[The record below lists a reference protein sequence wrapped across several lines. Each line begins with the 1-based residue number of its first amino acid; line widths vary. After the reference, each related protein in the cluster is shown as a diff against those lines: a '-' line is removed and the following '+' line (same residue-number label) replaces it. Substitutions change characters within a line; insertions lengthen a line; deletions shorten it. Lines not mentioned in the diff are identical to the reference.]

1 MDIDFDPEG
10 ISGALDPMRRASC
23 HALLCGA
30 LSAGASTV
38 QAAQSAA
45 VLEPGLDTHHL
56 QTWAR
61 SVKARLEATDFSF
74 RLGVPG
80 DDTALDTRVAA
91 LAAWAREFLS
101 ALGQAGERLNA
112 LEPET
117 REALNELDAI
127 GQGAAVGES
136 DEESEELMYAELV
149 EHVRLSVLFLY
160 ETLNPPGPS
169 VAQ

>member
-1 MDIDFDPEG
+1 MNTDFDPDG
-10 ISGALDPMRRASC
+10 VSSALDPLRRASC

-30 LSAGASTV
+30 LSAGAAPA
-38 QAAQSAA
+38 QAAQLAA
-45 VLEPGLDTHHL
+45 ALEPGLDAHHL

-80 DDTALDTRVAA
+80 DDAALDARVAA

-112 LEPET
+112 LEPEARAT
-117 REALNELDAI
+117 LNELDAI
-127 GQGAAVGES
+127 GQGATVGEN
-136 DEESEELMYAELV
+136 DTESEELMYAELV

-160 ETLNPPGPS
+160 EVLNPS